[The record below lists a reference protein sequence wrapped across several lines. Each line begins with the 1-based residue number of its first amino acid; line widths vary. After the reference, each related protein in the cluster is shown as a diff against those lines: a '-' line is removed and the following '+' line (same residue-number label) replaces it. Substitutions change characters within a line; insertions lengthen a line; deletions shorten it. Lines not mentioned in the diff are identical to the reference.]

1 MPVGRWLRH
10 IAPFPKSLQFP
21 PQVSKPVHTFFSLNI
36 SKGHTP
42 NFLAFRNTE
51 SKKTLMINK
60 KLAFGFIAV
69 VAFATP
75 AAAQQ
80 SQLSV
85 QSANTQNAAVNGST
99 AISNTE
105 LHNQQIQLERDGF
118 YNYEPQGQVSIQE
131 SNTSN
136 AAVNGSSAF
145 SNTELNSQ
153 QIQVEQDKFY
163 SPYFGH

>member
-1 MPVGRWLRH
+1 
-10 IAPFPKSLQFP
+10 
-21 PQVSKPVHTFFSLNI
+21 
-36 SKGHTP
+36 
-42 NFLAFRNTE
+42 
-51 SKKTLMINK
+51 MINK

>member
-1 MPVGRWLRH
+1 
-10 IAPFPKSLQFP
+10 
-21 PQVSKPVHTFFSLNI
+21 
-36 SKGHTP
+36 
-42 NFLAFRNTE
+42 
-51 SKKTLMINK
+51 MITK

-80 SQLSV
+80 AQTSV
-85 QSANTQNAAVNGST
+85 QSANTQNAAVNGSS
-99 AISNTE
+99 AFSNTE
-105 LHNQQIQLERDGF
+105 LNNQQIQLEREGF
-118 YNYEPQGQVSIQE
+118 YHHDPQGQVSIQD

-163 SPYFGH
+163 SPYHFGH